1 MTDFKAG
8 ADLGSAVRITSTRGA
23 FGTDLNKKETTP
35 PKKKKK
41 DFKAGAELINT
52 VK

>member
-8 ADLGSAVRITSTRGA
+8 ADLGSAVSITSTRGT
-23 FGTDLNKKETTP
+23 FGVDIKKQP

>member
-1 MTDFKAG
+1 MASTPGLNVSTPSRPISGAG
-8 ADLGSAVRITSTRGA
+8 T
-23 FGTDLNKKETTP
+23 FGKNDPPP

-41 DFKAGAELINT
+41 DFKAGADLISA